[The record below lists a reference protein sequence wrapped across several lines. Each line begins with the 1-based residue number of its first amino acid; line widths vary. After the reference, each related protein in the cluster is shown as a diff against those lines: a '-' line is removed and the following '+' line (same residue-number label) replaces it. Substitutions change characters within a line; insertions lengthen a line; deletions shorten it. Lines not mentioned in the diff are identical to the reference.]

1 MLLAEQ
7 PASGPREPAVD
18 LIIAAGQ
25 LQNFLEAT
33 GLAPPNGT
41 AAALDVDA
49 TFGPI
54 VFRWIAALR
63 VIADLATDFGLTY
76 HSPSCSEYTSSPCL
90 E

>member
-25 LQNFLEAT
+25 LQDFLEAT

-54 VFRWIAALR
+54 VFRWIAALQ
-63 VIADLATDFGLTY
+63 VIADLATDFGLNY
-76 HSPSCSEYTSSPCL
+76 YSSPRFVDTSVPCK
-90 E
+90 